1 MSQNFTNV
9 LTTLSNPNIQAVA
22 SFDIATTA
30 GTLSTFFGV
39 PLVLTYATLGAP
51 FASLNAIATSAETIE
66 QALLAG
72 NYLGA
77 VGALI
82 DAPAHALDGFL
93 NSATVLDTPILVP
106 TGLPSSAPD
115 GRDHA
120 ALAFRRDSRAAAS
133 RHRDDQLPGCSGSYS
148 RFPNHRNRFRHTLHG
163 NGSAADQLHSPTAR
177 PGNQTGGLARR
188 GPLVGVVGCHA
199 KLQPCG

>member
-106 TGLPSSAPD
+106 TGLPSP
-115 GRDHA
+115 
-120 ALAFRRDSRAAAS
+120 LPRRSGSRCTCLSTGFSCRRIPSPRRSAS
-133 RHRDDQLPGCSGSYS
+133 RVL
-148 RFPNHRNRFRHTLHG
+148 RFLFPV
-163 NGSAADQLHSPTAR
+163 S
-177 PGNQTGGLARR
+177 
-188 GPLVGVVGCHA
+188 
-199 KLQPCG
+199 QPP

>member
-106 TGLPSSAPD
+106 TGLPSLCP
-115 GRDHA
+115 
-120 ALAFRRDSRAAAS
+120 RRSGSRCTCLSTGFSCRRIPSPRRSAS
-133 RHRDDQLPGCSGSYS
+133 RVL
-148 RFPNHRNRFRHTLHG
+148 RFLFPV
-163 NGSAADQLHSPTAR
+163 S
-177 PGNQTGGLARR
+177 
-188 GPLVGVVGCHA
+188 
-199 KLQPCG
+199 QPP

>member
-1 MSQNFTNV
+1 M
-9 LTTLSNPNIQAVA
+9 
-22 SFDIATTA
+22 
-30 GTLSTFFGV
+30 
-39 PLVLTYATLGAP
+39 VLTYATLGAP

-106 TGLPSSAPD
+106 TGLPSPLPPTVGITLHLPST
-115 GRDHA
+115 G
-120 ALAFRRDSRAAAS
+120 FSCRRIPSPRRSAS
-133 RHRDDQLPGCSGSYS
+133 RVL
-148 RFPNHRNRFRHTLHG
+148 RFLFPV
-163 NGSAADQLHSPTAR
+163 S
-177 PGNQTGGLARR
+177 
-188 GPLVGVVGCHA
+188 
-199 KLQPCG
+199 QPP